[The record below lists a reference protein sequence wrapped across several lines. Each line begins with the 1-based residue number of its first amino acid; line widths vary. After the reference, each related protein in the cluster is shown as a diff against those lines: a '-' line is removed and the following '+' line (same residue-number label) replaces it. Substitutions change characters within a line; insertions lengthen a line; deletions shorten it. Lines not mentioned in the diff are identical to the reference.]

1 MSSISSVL
9 YPAQIMARNTEGSS
23 LGVIIILNTEV
34 STGPLRSSS
43 RPGQHL
49 ENVTIAHSAKV
60 DLIHSTG
67 GSHRRQNTG
76 DAVILCHLGH
86 SGQINDPEGI
96 IFSCSRL
103 PFRLSCVFI
112 PTSLPSA
119 IHPEVVMVASV
130 RVRSFSA
137 TGMDEKGYCLVLLLW
152 AAGRMPY
159 SSASL
164 RL

>member
-23 LGVIIILNTEV
+23 LGVIIILNTDV

-43 RPGQHL
+43 RPVSTLRMLLSPTPPKSTSFTPL
-49 ENVTIAHSAKV
+49 ESFIVSRIPVTRSSSV
-60 DLIHSTG
+60 TLGTRVRSTT
-67 GSHRRQNTG
+67 RK
-76 DAVILCHLGH
+76 
-86 SGQINDPEGI
+86 GI

-112 PTSLPSA
+112 PTSLPSS

-152 AAGRMPY
+152 AAGRTPY

>member
-23 LGVIIILNTEV
+23 LGVMIILNAELF
-34 STGPLRSSS
+34 TGPLRSSS
-43 RPGQHL
+43 RPVSTLRMLLSPTPPKSTPFTTL
-49 ENVTIAHSAKV
+49 EAPIVARIPVTRSSSV
-60 DLIHSTG
+60 TLGTRVRSTTRK
-67 GSHRRQNTG
+67 GS
-76 DAVILCHLGH
+76 IL
-86 SGQINDPEGI
+86 
-96 IFSCSRL
+96 SCSRL

-152 AAGRMPY
+152 AAGRTPY

>member
-23 LGVIIILNTEV
+23 LGVMIILNAEV
-34 STGPLRSSS
+34 STGPLSSSS
-43 RPGQHL
+43 RPVSTLRMLLPSTLLKSTPSTIL
-49 ENVTIAHSAKV
+49 EAFIVARIPVTRSSSV
-60 DLIHSTG
+60 TLGTRVRSTT
-67 GSHRRQNTG
+67 RK
-76 DAVILCHLGH
+76 
-86 SGQINDPEGI
+86 GI

-152 AAGRMPY
+152 AAGRTPY

>member
-23 LGVIIILNTEV
+23 LGVMIILNTDV
-34 STGPLRSSS
+34 FTGPLSSSS
-43 RPGQHL
+43 RPVSTLRMLLPSTLLKSTPSTIL
-49 ENVTIAHSAKV
+49 EASIVARIPVTRSSSV
-60 DLIHSTG
+60 TLGTRVRSTTRK
-67 GSHRRQNTG
+67 GS
-76 DAVILCHLGH
+76 
-86 SGQINDPEGI
+86 

-137 TGMDEKGYCLVLLLW
+137 TGMDEKGYCLVLPLW
-152 AAGRMPY
+152 AAGRTPY